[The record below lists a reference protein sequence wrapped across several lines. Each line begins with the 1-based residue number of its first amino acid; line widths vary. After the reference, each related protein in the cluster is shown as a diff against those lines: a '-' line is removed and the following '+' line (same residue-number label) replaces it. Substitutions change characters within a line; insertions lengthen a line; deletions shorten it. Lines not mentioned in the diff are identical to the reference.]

1 MDVLKPEANAIELL
15 VGELSKLPGVGEK
28 TARRFAFHI
37 LNSPE
42 SYARDLASAVVAV
55 RERTKLC
62 NVCCNVTEADP
73 CTLCSSDHRDHAVLC
88 VVERPTDVLAVER
101 TGEFRGVYHV
111 LHGVIS
117 PLDGI
122 GPDDI
127 KVRELVTR
135 LQSGS
140 SVEEVIVATNPSV
153 NGEATATYLQR
164 LLQPLGVV
172 VSRIAQGIPIG
183 SDIEFT
189 DKVTLGRALSGR
201 RPI

>member
-1 MDVLKPEANAIELL
+1 MDVLRPEGNAIELL

-73 CTLCSSDHRDHAVLC
+73 CALCSSDHRDQAVIC

>member
-1 MDVLKPEANAIELL
+1 VDVLKPEANAIELL